1 MDTCDVNTAVLR
13 VGMDCFNFFLKN
25 NRFVMKTSTKK
36 TKKNDRFEN
45 DTYLKEIVSKTT
57 VLKRSFLK
65 TQVFY
70 S

>member
-1 MDTCDVNTAVLR
+1 
-13 VGMDCFNFFLKN
+13 
-25 NRFVMKTSTKK
+25 MKTTTKK

-65 TQVFY
+65 THIFY